1 LTSFPLSG
9 ILLST
14 VALVGGLTREGEMN
28 TKALDKAIKEEKS
41 LAKKRILE
49 EVRARV
55 IYSALLRDESRG
67 ANIGR

>member
-1 LTSFPLSG
+1 
-9 ILLST
+9 
-14 VALVGGLTREGEMN
+14 MN

-55 IYSALLRDESRG
+55 IYSALLRDEPRG

>member
-1 LTSFPLSG
+1 
-9 ILLST
+9 
-14 VALVGGLTREGEMN
+14 VGGLTREGEMN

-55 IYSALLRDESRG
+55 IYSALLRDEPRG